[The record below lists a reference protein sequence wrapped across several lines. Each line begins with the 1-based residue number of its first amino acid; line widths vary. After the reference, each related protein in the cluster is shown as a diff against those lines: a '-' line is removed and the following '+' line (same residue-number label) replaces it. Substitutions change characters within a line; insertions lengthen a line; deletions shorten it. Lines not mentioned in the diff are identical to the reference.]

1 MLRNWGSFSAF
12 AGVGLQERADAKS
25 SSTAQPREEQLM
37 LQEEDQYVQV
47 SRVKRV
53 QEATPWGAPE
63 GCRLLLSPS
72 ITRSFLQTPPAH
84 GFELAVSCLL

>member
-47 SRVKRV
+47 SR
-53 QEATPWGAPE
+53 
-63 GCRLLLSPS
+63 LLLSPS